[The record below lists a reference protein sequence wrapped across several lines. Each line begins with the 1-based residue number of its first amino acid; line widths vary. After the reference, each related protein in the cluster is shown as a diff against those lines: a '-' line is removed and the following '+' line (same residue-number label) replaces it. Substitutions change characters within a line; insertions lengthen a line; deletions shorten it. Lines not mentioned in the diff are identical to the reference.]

1 MSSKSESSAT
11 KATQKKIR
19 TLKVLGMTP
28 KAVEKDLG
36 RHFHLTLGRDQ
47 GSETHHYLFNAAALT
62 VRDRLVERWRA
73 TRVRYMEERPKRVAY
88 MSLEFLMGRTLT
100 NAVLNLDMEESL
112 RQALHSYGVSLE
124 ELAEEERDAG
134 LGNGG
139 LGRLAACFLDSCATL
154 GLPVTG
160 YGIRYDYGMF
170 HQRIDHGN
178 QVECPDHWLEFGNP
192 WEFEAPQDTRRVKFR
207 GRTQMRKD
215 STGRSFVEWLDTDEV
230 LAVPYDMPIPGFRN
244 DTVNTLRL
252 WKAVASEE
260 FNLSEF
266 NAGGYSEAV
275 AQKNQAEQISMV
287 LYPNDVSENGKVL
300 RLRQQY
306 FLSSASLQDVI
317 ARWVQ
322 RNGRKFDD
330 FAQFNC

>member
-11 KATQKKIR
+11 KAAQKKSR

-112 RQALHSYGVSLE
+112 RKALHSYGVSLE

-134 LGNGG
+134 LGN
-139 LGRLAACFLDSCATL
+139 
-154 GLPVTG
+154 
-160 YGIRYDYGMF
+160 
-170 HQRIDHGN
+170 
-178 QVECPDHWLEFGNP
+178 
-192 WEFEAPQDTRRVKFR
+192 
-207 GRTQMRKD
+207 
-215 STGRSFVEWLDTDEV
+215 
-230 LAVPYDMPIPGFRN
+230 
-244 DTVNTLRL
+244 
-252 WKAVASEE
+252 
-260 FNLSEF
+260 
-266 NAGGYSEAV
+266 
-275 AQKNQAEQISMV
+275 
-287 LYPNDVSENGKVL
+287 
-300 RLRQQY
+300 
-306 FLSSASLQDVI
+306 
-317 ARWVQ
+317 
-322 RNGRKFDD
+322 
-330 FAQFNC
+330 